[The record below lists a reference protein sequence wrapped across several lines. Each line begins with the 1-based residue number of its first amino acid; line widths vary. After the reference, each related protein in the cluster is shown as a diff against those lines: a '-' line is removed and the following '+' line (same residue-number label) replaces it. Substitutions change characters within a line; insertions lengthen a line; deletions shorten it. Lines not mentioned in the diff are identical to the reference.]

1 MSKHTPG
8 PWHADKCPCGHY
20 ACNKYRIRHAS
31 ADGMFEKDD
40 ARLIAAAPEL
50 LAELKRLRIA
60 YVYLL
65 EFGRDRITALGGQCD
80 PVDVMERADPAL
92 KAAATIIAKAEGHG
106 L

>member
-8 PWHADKCPCGHY
+8 PLIIDTATRGQ
-20 ACNKYRIRHAS
+20 AAN
-31 ADGMFEKDD
+31 

-92 KAAATIIAKAEGHG
+92 KAAAAAIAKAEGRT
-106 L
+106 